1 MELQRRFGVIIVCGI
16 PAIVGSGLL
25 WALSEKWALVFAY
38 LFLLVLSLLLFLV
51 APQRITSLIQLLNPV
66 SDRIKGL
73 GSKLR
78 ESFGTQSLK
87 FTLLISDIIY
97 FFLSYLFHLILRWN
111 LFLAQLTAL
120 QSIPVGN
127 LPVSLV
133 DFSQSPS
140 KDPTSLTYQVP
151 SPNITVH
158 LRRPRPPLPSAPQ
171 FYGCHFKVDYI
182 GGPNGPW
189 HGII

>member
-66 SDRIKGL
+66 SDRIKGF

-78 ESFGTQSLK
+78 ESFGT
-87 FTLLISDIIY
+87 
-97 FFLSYLFHLILRWN
+97 
-111 LFLAQLTAL
+111 
-120 QSIPVGN
+120 
-127 LPVSLV
+127 
-133 DFSQSPS
+133 
-140 KDPTSLTYQVP
+140 
-151 SPNITVH
+151 
-158 LRRPRPPLPSAPQ
+158 
-171 FYGCHFKVDYI
+171 
-182 GGPNGPW
+182 
-189 HGII
+189 

>member
-51 APQRITSLIQLLNPV
+51 APQRITSLIQLLNLV

-78 ESFGTQSLK
+78 ESFGT
-87 FTLLISDIIY
+87 
-97 FFLSYLFHLILRWN
+97 
-111 LFLAQLTAL
+111 
-120 QSIPVGN
+120 
-127 LPVSLV
+127 
-133 DFSQSPS
+133 
-140 KDPTSLTYQVP
+140 
-151 SPNITVH
+151 
-158 LRRPRPPLPSAPQ
+158 
-171 FYGCHFKVDYI
+171 
-182 GGPNGPW
+182 
-189 HGII
+189 